1 MFQIV
6 AYGPTVY
13 RTGEFALILSDE
25 MVNRDFL
32 KISNQCTDCHSYFLQ
47 YELVN
52 I

>member
-25 MVNRDFL
+25 MVNKWDFL
-32 KISNQCTDCHSYFLQ
+32 KIRNLYSKTNAMHILP
-47 YELVN
+47 
-52 I
+52 

>member
-32 KISNQCTDCHSYFLQ
+32 KISNLYRYIVKPMHRLP
-47 YELVN
+47 
-52 I
+52 

>member
-25 MVNRDFL
+25 MVNKWDFL
-32 KISNQCTDCHSYFLQ
+32 KIRNLIDMYSKTNAMHRLP
-47 YELVN
+47 
-52 I
+52 